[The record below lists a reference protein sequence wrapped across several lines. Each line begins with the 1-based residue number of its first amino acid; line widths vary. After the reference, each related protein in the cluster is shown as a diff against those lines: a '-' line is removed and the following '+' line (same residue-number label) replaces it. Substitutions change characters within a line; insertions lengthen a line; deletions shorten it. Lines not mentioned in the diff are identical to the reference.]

1 MNGSGGIGGSLDL
14 SNKLNWKKGLHGSY
28 EKQFGSFLNSTSRY
42 QLSFGTKKLYQ
53 QFKFLTKKGEN
64 NFSFPNSSKLNNPVD
79 NQINNK
85 LWQWGGQYEFGYI
98 INENNII
105 QATAVYFDSWR
116 EIPPIIGGV
125 SNQETQEDKAIRSF
139 ISWKSYQKKFKSDF
153 RVSFFNEK
161 LNFTDSVSSIF
172 SEVSVKT
179 YQAQHRMSFKLFKAF
194 DVETSL
200 QNSYAEANSTGF
212 EELKTRNEAGAYV
225 KISKTLN
232 KGYYEVFGR
241 QELID
246 DDFSPFVF
254 GGGFVY
260 NPFKNWIKLKGNISS
275 NYRVPTLNDLYWA
288 EGGNVDLL
296 PENGWSGE
304 FGLVLN
310 SGSKTKAKD
319 GRGYLIE
326 STYSLSTFINQT
338 ENWIQWVPTDFGYWS
353 PTNVKQIENKGV
365 EAQIDWQYYSKKTNI
380 KTKLF
385 YTYTHSRN
393 KDFLIEDDERANR
406 IPVYIPTHKANAY
419 FSYSRNKF
427 TAFYSQIYN
436 GKVFIDES
444 NSTYL
449 PHYFPANTGLSYS
462 NKLKNI
468 NYKIG
473 GRIKNV
479 FNEPYQVVAN
489 RPIPGRNYSINVTL
503 SF

>member
-1 MNGSGGIGGSLDL
+1 MLGKWLKNSGLSLLVFSVSIGFSQRTDTLKIFAKEEMLTSLQSFSSIEITVDSSNFSSLDELLEQNSPVYLKNYGQGQLATLSIRGNGASQTQLFWNGFKMNSPTLGQTDLSLIPSFFISELELNYSGGSSVNGSGGIGGSLDL

-260 NPFKNWIKLKGNISS
+260 KF
-275 NYRVPTLNDLYWA
+275 
-288 EGGNVDLL
+288 
-296 PENGWSGE
+296 
-304 FGLVLN
+304 
-310 SGSKTKAKD
+310 
-319 GRGYLIE
+319 
-326 STYSLSTFINQT
+326 
-338 ENWIQWVPTDFGYWS
+338 
-353 PTNVKQIENKGV
+353 QI
-365 EAQIDWQYYSKKTNI
+365 
-380 KTKLF
+380 
-385 YTYTHSRN
+385 
-393 KDFLIEDDERANR
+393 
-406 IPVYIPTHKANAY
+406 
-419 FSYSRNKF
+419 
-427 TAFYSQIYN
+427 
-436 GKVFIDES
+436 
-444 NSTYL
+444 
-449 PHYFPANTGLSYS
+449 
-462 NKLKNI
+462 
-468 NYKIG
+468 
-473 GRIKNV
+473 
-479 FNEPYQVVAN
+479 
-489 RPIPGRNYSINVTL
+489 
-503 SF
+503 